1 MEITNISQLDSNQF
15 VNQDYK
21 INDESLLN
29 SLDISNEFGLPND
42 KVEVHVISPNGD
54 ILNSIYDFRNYTTRQ
69 TVQGYFFIQSN

>member
-29 SLDISNEFGLPND
+29 SLDISNEFGLLMI
-42 KVEVHVISPNGD
+42 K
-54 ILNSIYDFRNYTTRQ
+54 
-69 TVQGYFFIQSN
+69 